1 MNMIVG
7 NVRRILI
14 LDELKYNAFI
24 LRDKP
29 SEITRVKSH
38 GLNLITSGYMCV
50 CGHTQFIS
58 DKVTKFPF
66 LGGNVFVE
74 DISCMKCQRIFI
86 MEHEGI
92 IDGAG

>member
-1 MNMIVG
+1 MDDIRY
-7 NVRRILI
+7 NVM
-14 LDELKYNAFI
+14 I

-29 SEITRVKSH
+29 REITRVKSH
-38 GLNLITSGYMCV
+38 GINLITSGYMCV

-66 LGGNVFVE
+66 LMGIKFTE
-74 DISCMKCQRIFI
+74 DISCMKCQRIFKLG
-86 MEHEGI
+86 HEGT